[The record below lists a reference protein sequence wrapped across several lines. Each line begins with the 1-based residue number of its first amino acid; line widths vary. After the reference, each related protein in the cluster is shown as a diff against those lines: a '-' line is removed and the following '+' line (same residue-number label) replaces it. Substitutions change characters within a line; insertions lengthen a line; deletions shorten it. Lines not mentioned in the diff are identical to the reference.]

1 MNIQYMYEKSRPNLF
16 NKMNNIVFKE
26 EQIQKNQ
33 TFSNKTQKNSNN
45 ISEEIKNKSLQN
57 KVIRRINSETRETL
71 QNFNI
76 DKKKSS
82 KSLKNYGLLPL
93 ENLKN
98 DDFSFVD
105 DDEENLCNF
114 FGDNS
119 KIEKIGENSIN
130 DKNEVEQKNSD
141 IFTSTFFSDDENNE
155 KKIIDFSEDEEGK
168 GIENDLKLINK
179 NTNYVK
185 NNNKMKIKGK

>member
-45 ISEEIKNKSLQN
+45 ISEEIKNKNLQN

-93 ENLKN
+93 EN
-98 DDFSFVD
+98 
-105 DDEENLCNF
+105 
-114 FGDNS
+114 
-119 KIEKIGENSIN
+119 
-130 DKNEVEQKNSD
+130 
-141 IFTSTFFSDDENNE
+141 
-155 KKIIDFSEDEEGK
+155 
-168 GIENDLKLINK
+168 
-179 NTNYVK
+179 
-185 NNNKMKIKGK
+185 